1 MTTPNP
7 IDAAAGSAS
16 AVYVIDPGVSRCTA
30 RAFATGLLAS
40 LGHNPSFAVRQF
52 AGEAKFPGDAPE
64 QASVR
69 IVVQSGSLELSDQ
82 VSDKDRREI
91 ERAMRQDVLETGR
104 FPEIVFEASNPS
116 LSKSGESLYWANITG
131 NLTLHGATQPQQI
144 TAQVSVSGNQLHASG
159 EFAVRQSSFGIK
171 PVSVA
176 GGTMKI
182 KDDVKV
188 TFDFIARKKE

>member
-7 IDAAAGSAS
+7 TDATASAAAI
-16 AVYVIDPGVSRCTA
+16 YVLDPGVSRFTA

-40 LGHNPSFAVRQF
+40 LGHNPSFAIRQF
-52 AGEAKFPGDAPE
+52 AGEAKFSPDAPE
-64 QASVR
+64 HTAVR
-69 IVVQSGSLELSDQ
+69 IVLQSSSLELSDQ

-91 ERAMRQDVLETGR
+91 ERTTRSDVLESSR
-104 FPEIVFEASNPS
+104 FPEIVFEASNPA
-116 LSKSGESLYWANITG
+116 LSQGGVGLYWANITG
-131 NLTLHGATQPQQI
+131 KLTLHGVTQPQQI
-144 TAQVSVSGNQLHASG
+144 TAQVSVTGNQLSASG
-159 EFAVRQSSFGIK
+159 EFTVRQSSYGIK

-188 TFDFIARKKE
+188 TFDLVARKKE